1 MRKTSTTVKAAR
13 RSNKKAN
20 SKYCRVEEVMQL
32 LECSQSN
39 AYKIMRKL
47 NKELEEKGCITTAG
61 RVSRKYLEERL
72 YC

>member
-20 SKYCRVEEVMQL
+20 SKYCKVEEVMQL
-32 LECSQSN
+32 LECSQSK
-39 AYKIMRKL
+39 AYAIMRKL
-47 NKELEEKGCITTAG
+47 NKELEAKGCITTAG

>member
-1 MRKTSTTVKAAR
+1 MTKTTTSVRTAQ